1 MSIRRRQRTD
11 GHIVWQVLWRDPDGR
26 QRSETKLTRRD
37 AERRDREI
45 RELRWQDK
53 LDQVDAGAEPLADAT
68 DRWWSEHAE
77 PNLARAT
84 LRSYAH
90 ILDCHLLPR
99 LGDTPIRAIQPA
111 TVVELQR
118 DLGAK
123 GIGAATIH
131 RTLMVLSSI
140 MRHAVLC
147 GRIDRNPV
155 GPVRVKRP
163 RRKRAIRPLPP
174 ADIERLRAALLARD
188 DQASAILVCVMAYA
202 GLRPG
207 EATALTWADVGD
219 RTILVERSN
228 DQDGELVQTK
238 TGVIR
243 TVRLLEPLAE
253 DLVKWRAAQDDPS
266 PSQPLA
272 PRADGRGWNIDD
284 YKNWRRRRFDPALK
298 DAGLAPGRPYDLRHS
313 FASLMIQ
320 AGYSPV
326 ELAAE
331 LGHAPTLTLDTYSHV
346 FSEFARGDRVDPERE
361 IASAR
366 QRCNVARRPTRAA

>member
-1 MSIRRRQRTD
+1 MSIRRRQRAD
-11 GHIVWQVLWRDPDGR
+11 GHVVWQVLWRDPEGR
-26 QRSETKLTRRD
+26 QRSETKLTRRE

-45 RELRWQDK
+45 RELRWQDR
-53 LDQVDAGAEPLADAT
+53 LDHVDAGAEPLTDAT
-68 DRWWSEHAE
+68 DRWWLEHAE

-84 LRSYAH
+84 LKSYAH

-99 LGDTPIRAIQPA
+99 LGDMPIRDIQPA
-111 TVVELQR
+111 TVVALQR

-123 GIGAATIH
+123 GIGAATVH
-131 RTLMVLSSI
+131 RTLMVLSSV

-174 ADIERLRAALLARD
+174 ADIERLRSALLARD
-188 DQASAILVCVMAYA
+188 DQASAILVSAMAYA

-207 EATALTWADVGD
+207 EATALTWEDIGD

-228 DQDGELVQTK
+228 DQDGEVVQTK

-253 DLVKWRAAQDDPS
+253 DFAAWRAANDDPS
-266 PSQPLA
+266 PSLPLVG
-272 PRADGRGWNIDD
+272 RADGRGWNIDD

-298 DAGLAPGRPYDLRHS
+298 DADLGRVRPYDLRHS

-331 LGHAPTLTLDTYSHV
+331 LGHAPTLTLDTYAHL
-346 FSEFARGDRVDPERE
+346 FSEYARGQRIDPEHE
-361 IASAR
+361 IRASR
-366 QRCNVARRPTRAA
+366 SGIEL

>member
-11 GHIVWQVLWRDPDGR
+11 EHVVWQVLWRDPDGR
-26 QRSETKLTRRD
+26 QRSETKLTRRE
-37 AERRDREI
+37 AERRDGEI
-45 RELRWQDK
+45 RELRWQGK
-53 LDQVDAGAEPLADAT
+53 LDQVDAGAEPLTEAT
-68 DRWWSEHAE
+68 DCWWSEHAE

-84 LRSYAH
+84 LTSYAH

-99 LGDTPIRAIQPA
+99 LGDTPIRDIQPA
-111 TVVELQR
+111 TVVALQR

-123 GIGAATIH
+123 GIGAATVH

-174 ADIERLRAALLARD
+174 ADIERLRAAMLARD
-188 DQASAILVCVMAYA
+188 DQASAILVSVMAYA

-207 EATALTWADVGD
+207 EATALTWEDIGD

-228 DQDGELVQTK
+228 DQDGEVVETK
-238 TGVIR
+238 TGAIR

-253 DLVKWRAAQDDPS
+253 DLAAWRATRDNPA
-266 PSQPLA
+266 PSQPLV
-272 PRADGRGWNIDD
+272 PRADGHGWNIDD
-284 YKNWRRRRFDPALK
+284 YKNWRRRRFDPAVK
-298 DAGLAPGRPYDLRHS
+298 HAGLERLRPYDLRHS

-320 AGYSPV
+320 ANYTPV

-331 LGHAPTLTLDTYSHV
+331 LGHSPTLTLDTYSHV
-346 FSEFARGDRVDPERE
+346 FSEFARGERLDPEAEIRRGRE
-361 IASAR
+361 QAES
-366 QRCNVARRPTRAA
+366 